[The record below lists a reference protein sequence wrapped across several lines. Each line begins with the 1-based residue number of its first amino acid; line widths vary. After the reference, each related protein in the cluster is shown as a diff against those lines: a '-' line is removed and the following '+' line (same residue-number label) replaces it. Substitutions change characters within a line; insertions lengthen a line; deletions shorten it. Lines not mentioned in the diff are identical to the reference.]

1 MVVINI
7 NIAKK
12 TKIIGIILCI
22 IISITFFFYKR
33 GSNLFVFVKENPS
46 IEIHSSFDALANV
59 EEIRGG
65 NIKEVNIDDSRVNTS
80 KVGKYP
86 VIYSYNEKST
96 KIIVTVIDTKPPSFE
111 VKEIEIDL
119 GMKVVPEN
127 LVENVKDDSLVDIY
141 FAKEYSFKKVGD
153 INVKI
158 IAEDESGN
166 KSEKETTVRVLT
178 KDKVAPKLTGVK
190 DIYVQLDANI
200 DFLVNVKV
208 NDNRDPNPQIEME
221 TKGLNTHVIGS
232 YPISYIAKDRSGN
245 STKILCE
252 VHVMEHKEIGTT
264 TPSDEKVIYLTF
276 DDGPSK
282 YTKKILDILDRYNAK
297 ATFFVTG
304 GNPEYFG
311 LIKEAND
318 RGHTIGLHTYSH
330 DYEKIYSSSK
340 EYYKDLDKIANLC
353 KEQIGYIPKYIR
365 FPGGSSNEI
374 SRKYN
379 VGIMSFLSKDVL
391 KKGYQYYDWD
401 ISSSDGEGSIPV
413 QKIIMESTMSKD
425 TNISILCHDAN
436 GKETTV
442 QALPAIIEY
451 YQSLGYRFGAISDNS
466 YVCHHTIHN

>member
-1 MVVINI
+1 MP
-7 NIAKK
+7 KK
-12 TKIIGIILCI
+12 IKISGIVLCI
-22 IISITFFFYKR
+22 IISIAFFIYKR
-33 GSNLFVFVKENPS
+33 DNNLFVFVKENPS
-46 IEIHSSFDALANV
+46 IEIHTSFDALANV
-59 EEIRGG
+59 EKVNGG
-65 NIKEVNIDDSRVNTS
+65 NIKEVSIDDSKVNTS

-86 VIYSYNEKST
+86 VIYFYNEESIEIT
-96 KIIVTVIDTKPPSFE
+96 VTVIDTKAPTFD

-119 GMKVVPEN
+119 GMKVIPED
-127 LVENVKDDSLVDIY
+127 LVENVKDDSLVDVY
-141 FAKEYSFKKVGD
+141 FAKEYSFEKVGD
-153 INVKI
+153 TKVEI
-158 IAEDESGN
+158 IAVDESGN
-166 KSEKETTVRVLT
+166 KARKETVVHVLT
-178 KDKVAPKLTGVK
+178 KDKVAPKMIGVK

-200 DFLVNVKV
+200 DFLAEIKV
-208 NDNRDPNPQIEME
+208 TDNRDPNPQIEMD
-221 TKGLNTHVIGS
+221 TKGLNTHAIGS
-232 YPISYIAKDRSGN
+232 YPIVYIARDRSGN

-304 GNPEYFG
+304 ENPEYFN

-340 EYYKDLDKIANLC
+340 AYYQDLEEIAALC

-401 ISSSDGEGSIPV
+401 ISSSDGEGTISV

-436 GKETTV
+436 GKATTV